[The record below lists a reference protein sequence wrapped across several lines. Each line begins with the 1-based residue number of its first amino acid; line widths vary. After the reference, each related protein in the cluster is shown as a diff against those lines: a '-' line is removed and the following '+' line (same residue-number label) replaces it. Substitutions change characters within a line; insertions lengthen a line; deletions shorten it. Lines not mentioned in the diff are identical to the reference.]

1 MDCASDG
8 VICIKAMARHTK
20 MSFSFTVWSYQVVL
34 ADAGQSQWAS
44 FGRPSPLVS
53 SSMTEPEPYSYLRQ
67 RQ

>member
-1 MDCASDG
+1 

-20 MSFSFTVWSYQVVL
+20 MSFSFTVCSYQVVL

-44 FGRPSPLVS
+44 FGMWAKLQLTHLP
-53 SSMTEPEPYSYLRQ
+53 SMTEPEPYSYLRQ